1 MILQNVKTIFQGT
14 FLEFMTIFQGTFLE
28 FMTIFQGT
36 FAYKDNKIK
45 ESGYKKRSFLR

>member
-14 FLEFMTIFQGTFLE
+14 FLEI
-28 FMTIFQGT
+28 MTIFQGT

-45 ESGYKKRSFLR
+45 ESVYKKRSFLR